1 MFGLAVFVVA
11 VGSIVACH
19 VLAGRR
25 GANPVYWGVMG
36 LLFGPF
42 AIPFAMF
49 AKPERR
55 PRENSD
61 Y

>member
-1 MFGLAVFVVA
+1 MFGLTVFLVA

-19 VLAGRR
+19 LLARRR

-36 LLFGPF
+36 LLFGPL

-49 AKPERR
+49 AKPERY
-55 PRENSD
+55 PREDSD